1 MQILSSSVTNERIQ
15 NQSQFGHTNISA
27 DDVDDDDDDNDD
39 DDDADNWPPWLHLGL
54 IESSARF
61 ILPKTTLNERDTWL
75 GDHLRAM
82 SVEGMGS
89 NLRGLSDTAANV

>member
-15 NQSQFGHTNISA
+15 NQSRFGHTNISA
-27 DDVDDDDDDNDD
+27 DDGVGNDD
-39 DDDADNWPPWLHLGL
+39 DGADNWPPWLHLGL

-61 ILPKTTLNERDTWL
+61 ILPKTNLTERDTWL

-82 SVEGMGS
+82 GVEGMGS